1 MIKGL
6 RFATMGLMG
15 LVLTAGQFACS
26 HGDKSEDS
34 SEFSVTDEARSEP
47 EARTKATATEVRK
60 DAVETKEKVKAT
72 GKKAVKRTQAAAD
85 RTAAAVA
92 AGVPSEGSEEE
103 YAADVDAAMGDEA
116 APVTT
121 DAARSASASAAVG
134 TQPDNSRVNRLS
146 DGDKGLSADQQ
157 GNSKS
162 DVEITRKI
170 RRSITSNK
178 ELSTYAHNV
187 KIITRDGRVVLKGP
201 VRSEAERK
209 IIEDSAVTVA
219 GIENVTSGL
228 EVKAK

>member
-6 RFATMGLMG
+6 RFATIG
-15 LVLTAGQFACS
+15 LVGLTLAAGTFACS
-26 HGDKSEDS
+26 HGAKSEDNA
-34 SEFSVTDEARSEP
+34 EV
-47 EARTKATATEVRK
+47 RTKDDDRSDVEKRANAATNEVRK
-60 DAVETKEKVKAT
+60 DAAEAKEKVKASS
-72 GKKAVKRTQAAAD
+72 KKVVKRTQAAAD

-92 AGVPSEGSEEE
+92 AGVPEEGSEEE
-103 YAADVDAAMGDEA
+103 YAADVDAAMGDET

-121 DAARSASASAAVG
+121 DATRSVSASAAVG
-134 TQPDNSRVNRLS
+134 TQADNSRVNRLS

-178 ELSTYAHNV
+178 ALSTYAHNV

-201 VRSEAERK
+201 VRSEDERK